1 MKVASAWST
10 LADSHMA
17 AKEAYEKLIEKFQT
31 PPHLL
36 LVHSSCDY
44 DNEVILKCL
53 RSLAPGVPLQGGTSC
68 LGIITEEGFHTKD
81 NLGLGILGILDSEG
95 DYGVGIAEYGND
107 PAKATTSAL
116 VQALDMASRPGE
128 LPAAIVM
135 TSCPGQEE
143 ATIDAIEAYLGSSIP
158 ILGGTSADN
167 DMSGRW
173 QQFGNDVAYREGISV
188 AALFPSGE
196 VSYAF
201 HSGYEPT
208 EHQGRV
214 TQASGRILSKIDGRP
229 AAEVYNEWTNGL
241 IVDTLSEGGSLVPT
255 ANFLPIGHPV
265 GHVGGIPYFRLSYP
279 VAVLSD
285 KSLQLFAEVQQGNEI
300 VLMKGTPDS
309 LINRPGRVADAAIEA
324 APFHKD
330 EVQGGLLL
338 FCAGCMLAVQDRMH
352 ETVDVLREALQNNPF
367 LCSFTLGEQGCFIG
381 GENRH
386 GNLMIAS
393 LLFGPIKTD

>member
-1 MKVASAWST
+1 MQIASAWST
-10 LADSHMA
+10 LADAHMA
-17 AKEAYEKLIEKFQT
+17 VEEAYEKLIEKLQN

-44 DNEVILKCL
+44 DSEVILKLL

-68 LGIITEEGFHTKD
+68 LGVLTEEGFHTRD
-81 NLGLGILGILDSEG
+81 GVGLGILGILDSDG
-95 DYGVGIAEYGND
+95 DYGVGIAEYVND
-107 PAKATTSAL
+107 PVEATTSAL

-143 ATIDAIEAYLGSSIP
+143 ATIGAIEAYLGSSIP

-188 AALFPSGE
+188 AALFPSGD
-196 VSYAF
+196 VSYTF

-208 EHQGRV
+208 EHHGRV
-214 TQASGRILSKIDGRP
+214 TRASGRILSEIDGRP
-229 AAEVYNEWTNGL
+229 AAEVYNEWTSGS
-241 IVDTLSEGGSLVPT
+241 IADTLLEGGSLVPT
-255 ANFLPIGHPV
+255 VSFSPIGHPV

-279 VAVLSD
+279 VAVLPD
-285 KSLQLFAEVQQGNEI
+285 KSLQLFAGVWQGNEI
-300 VLMKGTPDS
+300 ILMKGTPDS
-309 LINRPGRVADAAIEA
+309 LIYRPGRVVEAAIEA
-324 APFHKD
+324 ATFHQD
-330 EVQGGLLL
+330 EIQGGLLL
-338 FCAGCMLAVQDRMH
+338 FCAGCMLAVQERMH
-352 ETVDVLREALQNNPF
+352 ETVDVLRKALRNKPF

-386 GNLMIAS
+386 GNLMIAT
-393 LLFGPIKTD
+393 LLFGPTKTD